1 MIAAIEVA
9 EGITRQNYTF
19 LSWTDFQEAL
29 MRARSTRD
37 NPNSTQL
44 QRERAAERLWDA
56 IDGLVEA
63 PPPPSP
69 TPPPDRTDLIAAIE
83 AAESRNQQNYTFVSW
98 TDLQDALMQARSRRD
113 DEASPQNHID
123 TAARRLWDAINGLVE
138 APSPTSPP
146 DIPT

>member
-1 MIAAIEVA
+1 
-9 EGITRQNYTF
+9 
-19 LSWTDFQEAL
+19 
-29 MRARSTRD
+29 
-37 NPNSTQL
+37 
-44 QRERAAERLWDA
+44 DA

-98 TDLQDALMQARSRRD
+98 TDLQEALRIAISRRD
-113 DEASPQNHID
+113 DEATPQNHID

-138 APSPTSPP
+138 APSSTPPP